1 MIGNQRALIR
11 RELWEHRS
19 LFVVPAVLG
28 LIIVLIEMTGQAAV
42 SAFDTHIDMAL
53 LGATNISSNVRGAI
67 ISVLMIIF
75 AGLFVL
81 EMWILT
87 VFYSLDS
94 LYAERKD
101 KSILFWR
108 SMPVT
113 DAEAVISK
121 LLTALVVIPLA
132 TLAFIALT
140 HLLVLVVTSIWVG
153 LRGANAWH
161 LIWSAVPLIDNWSA
175 TLIFV
180 PAVSLWLSPFVGWF
194 LLVSAY
200 TKRSPLLF
208 ATLPI
213 IVLPMLEKSI
223 LKSSLLAD
231 ALFVRTANMPI
242 YYGDVGFDSLFSKET
257 LMTASEH
264 GISLVAMLDVGG
276 FLTSSGL
283 WLGLVVCGLFT
294 TAAIYVRRFR
304 DES

>member
-28 LIIVLIEMTGQAAV
+28 LLIVLVEMTGQAAV

-53 LGATNISSNVRGAI
+53 LGATNISANERGAI
-67 ISVLMIIF
+67 ISALMTIF

-81 EMWILT
+81 EMWVLT

-121 LLTALVVIPLA
+121 LLTAVIVIPLV

-180 PAVSLWLSPFVGWF
+180 LAVSLWLSPFVGWF

-208 ATLPI
+208 ATLPV

-223 LKSSLLAD
+223 LNSSLLAD
-231 ALFVRTANMPI
+231 ALFVRTVKLTI
-242 YYGDVGFDSLFSKET
+242 YRDVDFDSLYSKEM
-257 LMTASEH
+257 LIEASQH
-264 GISLVAMLDVGG
+264 GIRIVAMLDVGR
-276 FLTSSGL
+276 FLTSPGL

-294 TAAIYVRRFR
+294 TAAIYVRRYR

>member
-28 LIIVLIEMTGQAAV
+28 LLIVLVEMTGQAAV

-53 LGATNISSNVRGAI
+53 LGATNISANERGAI
-67 ISVLMIIF
+67 ISALMTIF

-81 EMWILT
+81 EMWVLT

-121 LLTALVVIPLA
+121 LLTAVIVIPLV

-180 PAVSLWLSPFVGWF
+180 LAVSLWLSPFVGWF

-208 ATLPI
+208 ATLPV

-223 LKSSLLAD
+223 LNSSLLAD
-231 ALFVRTANMPI
+231 ALFVRTVKLPI
-242 YYGDVGFDSLFSKET
+242 YRDVDFDSLYSKEM
-257 LMTASEH
+257 LIEASQH
-264 GISLVAMLDVGG
+264 GISLVAMLDVGR
-276 FLTSSGL
+276 FLTSPGL

-294 TAAIYVRRFR
+294 TAAIYVRRYR